1 MSLHPIPEDQMLEVS
16 DLEDPLRRNPPSSSA
31 SLSHHKRRSRFS
43 RRNSRQWSEIA
54 IFWAFIQKA
63 FWWFLVFLGLI
74 TLASSAWNNFHA
86 HLSSSKDRFLPRPR
100 PSLFTNY
107 FTHGVSPV
115 PCHSHNDYWRR
126 VPLLSALEAG
136 CTSVEAD
143 IWLENGL
150 LRVGHTRKTVLR
162 GQTLQSLYLNPLLEM
177 LKQHN
182 PQLNRT
188 SLAFSSGSTFDQNEE
203 DELVGI
209 FATDP
214 KQTLVLLIDF
224 KSGEH
229 LWEYLIESLH
239 SFREHGLLT
248 FSNGSDVISRPITIV
263 VTGDAPF
270 YRVARNTY
278 HDIFYDAPLDGL
290 SLPESTASSGHA
302 NVPYSPQN
310 SYYASVDFRKAIGS
324 LPLSRLSQGQL
335 VKLRNQIRDAHGR
348 GLKVRYWGTPSWPVN
363 LRNYVWRVLVREG
376 VDMLNV
382 DDLNAATKVD
392 WKETSWW

>member
-1 MSLHPIPEDQMLEVS
+1 MPY
-16 DLEDPLRRNPPSSSA
+16 SSSY
-31 SLSHHKRRSRFS
+31 SG
-43 RRNSRQWSEIA
+43 
-54 IFWAFIQKA
+54 
-63 FWWFLVFLGLI
+63 LV
-74 TLASSAWNNFHA
+74 TLASSAWDNINAYLQTNN
-86 HLSSSKDRFLPRPR
+86 DRFLPRPR

-107 FTHGVSPV
+107 FTHGISPI

-126 VPLLSALEAG
+126 VPLFSALETG

-143 IWLENGL
+143 IWIENGL
-150 LRVGHTRKTVLR
+150 LRVGHTRKTSLR
-162 GQTLQSLYLNPLLEM
+162 GQTLQGLYLNPLLEM

-182 PQLNRT
+182 PHLNRT
-188 SLAFSSGSTFDQNEE
+188 SSVLSPDSNPELKEE

-209 FATDP
+209 FVTDP

-229 LWEYLIESLH
+229 LWEYLVESLRPL
-239 SFREHGLLT
+239 REHGFLT

-263 VTGDAPF
+263 VTGNAPF
-270 YRVARNTY
+270 HRVARNTH
-278 HDIFYDAPLDGL
+278 HDIFYDAPLGHL
-290 SLPESTASSGHA
+290 NLPETPSSPGSA
-302 NVPYSPQN
+302 NLSYTPQN

-335 VKLRNQIRDAHGR
+335 AKLRNQIRDAHER

-382 DDLNAATKVD
+382 DDLDAATKVD

>member
-1 MSLHPIPEDQMLEVS
+1 
-16 DLEDPLRRNPPSSSA
+16 
-31 SLSHHKRRSRFS
+31 
-43 RRNSRQWSEIA
+43 
-54 IFWAFIQKA
+54 
-63 FWWFLVFLGLI
+63 
-74 TLASSAWNNFHA
+74 
-86 HLSSSKDRFLPRPR
+86 
-100 PSLFTNY
+100 
-107 FTHGVSPV
+107 
-115 PCHSHNDYWRR
+115 
-126 VPLLSALEAG
+126 
-136 CTSVEAD
+136 
-143 IWLENGL
+143 
-150 LRVGHTRKTVLR
+150 
-162 GQTLQSLYLNPLLEM
+162 M

-188 SLAFSSGSTFDQNEE
+188 SLTLSSASTFDQNEG
-203 DELVGI
+203 DKLVGI

-229 LWEYLIESLH
+229 LWEYLVESLR
-239 SFREHGLLT
+239 SFRELGLLT
-248 FSNGSDVISRPITIV
+248 FSNGSDITSRPITIV
-263 VTGDAPF
+263 VTGNAPF
-270 YRVARNTY
+270 HRVARNTH

-290 SLPESTASSGHA
+290 SLPESTASPGYT
-302 NVPYSPQN
+302 NILYSPQN

-348 GLKVRYWGTPSWPVN
+348 GLKVRYWGTPSWPVS

>member
-1 MSLHPIPEDQMLEVS
+1 MVFRLSPATHTTTTGGVYHYF
-16 DLEDPLRRNPPSSSA
+16 PPSKPA
-31 SLSHHKRRSRFS
+31 APAWK
-43 RRNSRQWSEIA
+43 
-54 IFWAFIQKA
+54 
-63 FWWFLVFLGLI
+63 LI
-74 TLASSAWNNFHA
+74 YG
-86 HLSSSKDRFLPRPR
+86 SKMA
-100 PSLFTNY
+100 Y
-107 FTHGVSPV
+107 
-115 PCHSHNDYWRR
+115 
-126 VPLLSALEAG
+126 
-136 CTSVEAD
+136 
-143 IWLENGL
+143 

-203 DELVGI
+203 DELV
-209 FATDP
+209 
-214 KQTLVLLIDF
+214 
-224 KSGEH
+224 
-229 LWEYLIESLH
+229 
-239 SFREHGLLT
+239 
-248 FSNGSDVISRPITIV
+248 V